1 MKISVFGLG
10 YVGAISAAC
19 LSKDGHTVVGVD
31 NTPRKVE
38 LINSGMCPVIEA
50 EADEIIKNSVE
61 EGRLSATM
69 DVAHAI
75 GTTDVSLVCVGT
87 PSNDN
92 GSLDLGY
99 VRRVSEE
106 IGFALSNKSSYHVVV
121 MRSTMLPGSMRDVV
135 IPTLEEFSGKKAGVD
150 FGVCINPEFLREST
164 AVYDY
169 YHPPKTVIGE
179 IDSRAGDVLVEMYA
193 HLDAPLIRASIDT
206 AEMVKYTDN
215 VWHAVKV
222 VFGNEI
228 GNVCKRLNIDSH
240 QVMDIFCQD
249 TKLNLSPYY
258 LKPGFAFGGSCLPK
272 DVRALAYKGRSLDL
286 ELPLINSLLP
296 SNSNQI
302 DHAMRM
308 ITSNGAKRIG
318 VLGFTFKAG
327 TDDLR
332 ESPVVTIIERLLG
345 KGYDLS
351 LYDKNVHLASLTGG
365 NKDYILNHIPHI
377 YRLMKENVEEVVDFA
392 DTLVIGNNAPEFGSL
407 GTETYESKH
416 VIDLVRV
423 GAHLRTQN
431 TYQGL
436 CW

>member
-31 NTPRKVE
+31 NAPRKVE

-50 EADEIIKNSVE
+50 EADDIIKNSVDD
-61 EGRLSATM
+61 GRLSATT
-69 DVAHAI
+69 DVALAI

-92 GSLDLGY
+92 GSLDLSY

-135 IPTLEEFSGKKAGVD
+135 IPTLEEFSGKKAGQD

-193 HLDAPLIRASIDT
+193 HLDAPLIRATIDT

-228 GNVCKRLNIDSH
+228 GNVCKRLDIDSH

-296 SNSNQI
+296 SNTNQI

-377 YRLMKENVEEVVDFA
+377 YRLMKDNVDEVVDFA
-392 DTLVIGNNAPEFGSL
+392 DTVVIGNNAPEFKGIGS
-407 GTETYESKH
+407 ETYDSKQ

-423 GAHLRTQN
+423 GAHLRSKN